1 MKSYM
6 YLMISSVLIAV
17 FIFFNSC
24 ENPETVV
31 LDGITYPEST
41 ENGDNIL
48 FMPDSAIVYTD
59 VYYSFS
65 ATLERD
71 AELKVIMTNYTNNDT
86 VTSSANFGCWFISS
100 NGNTGMSNYSYDE
113 DKDEQI
119 FVATV
124 DGLNDLKMSFGA
136 SGSCR
141 IDIYENGS
149 DSVSQSK
156 YLFWQRSS
164 VVR

>member
-1 MKSYM
+1 MKRFM
-6 YLMISSVLIAV
+6 FLLFSSVLV
-17 FIFFNSC
+17 TGFFFFNSC

-41 ENGDNIL
+41 DNGDNIL

-59 VYYSFS
+59 VDYSFS

-71 AELKVIMTNYTNNDT
+71 AELKVVMTNFTNNDT
-86 VTSSANFGCWFISS
+86 VTSSANYGCWFISS
-100 NGNTGMSNYSYDE
+100 NGNTGMSHYSYDE

-124 DGLNDLKMSFGA
+124 DGLNDLKMTFGA

-149 DSVSQSK
+149 DSPSISK
-156 YLFWQRSS
+156 LLFWQNSS